1 LLIWIVATPYN
12 PRMLKHVLTLFLALA
27 ACPYPAPA
35 QAPAPVP
42 QAAAPALPTALAELT
57 NAMVSAV
64 LAKDAGAFMRCI
76 DTTEPEFAVEQRN
89 WAADLKEHG
98 PESFSIEIDAAD
110 LRESDGRAVAPMTMT
125 WRTPDA
131 DKDRSVTFNAVFT
144 RHGDGF
150 RYAGEE
156 WQRLERDG
164 LVVCFEEGLES
175 AAEGAAEAF
184 EKIRTRVEKGFALED
199 APQATK
205 RQVIKLYRSM
215 AHLQQSIYL
224 SYALPLG
231 GWNEPEESIKVLAGR
246 KSNAASFVGLLAHE
260 YGHVCTFALGDKA
273 NNMPWWVLE
282 GVADLSTEPF
292 NPGARAHVDKT
303 VRRWAQ
309 NDQIQPWET
318 LADFRAVPGDKHT
331 FVYAQG
337 HHFLGYVS
345 DRFGRAGRIAWL
357 TAMAEG
363 RSIDEASRSAL
374 GEPFDTLSADWRASL
389 LAEKQDAGAD

>member
-1 LLIWIVATPYN
+1 
-12 PRMLKHVLTLFLALA
+12 MLKATLSLLLALA
-27 ACPYPAPA
+27 VGSHAATA
-35 QAPAPVP
+35 QAPAP
-42 QAAAPALPTALAELT
+42 APRADVAALPAALDALT
-57 NAMVSAV
+57 NAMESAV
-64 LAKDAGAFMRCI
+64 IAKDAEAFMRCI
-76 DTTEPEFAVEQRN
+76 DTAEPEFAVEQRN

-98 PESFSIEIDAAD
+98 PQSFAITIDTAQ
-110 LRESDGRAVAPMTMT
+110 LRESDGRTIAPMTMT
-125 WRTPDA
+125 WRLLDA
-131 DKDRSVTFNAVFT
+131 DKERSVTFDAVFT
-144 RHGDGF
+144 RRGDGF

-184 EKIRTRVEKGFALED
+184 EKIRARVEKGFALED

-224 SYALPLG
+224 SYVLPLG
-231 GWNEPEESIKVLAGR
+231 GWNEPEESIKILAGR

-292 NPGARAHVDKT
+292 NPGARAHLDKT
-303 VRRWAQ
+303 VRAWAR
-309 NDQIQPWET
+309 NDQLQPWET
-318 LADFRAVPGDKHT
+318 LADFRSVPGDKHT
-331 FVYAQG
+331 YVYAQG
-337 HHFLGYVS
+337 HHFLGYIS
-345 DRFGRAGRIAWL
+345 DRFGRADRIAWL
-357 TAMAEG
+357 AAMAKG
-363 RSIDEASRSAL
+363 QSIDEASRSAL
-374 GEPFDTLSADWRASL
+374 GEPFNTLSADWRASL
-389 LAEKQDAGAD
+389 LAGRQDPGAD